1 MNRSV
6 KCRRATG
13 ASVGAVL
20 GLALALA
27 APAVSA
33 ARPKTHKLNVTAVFD
48 RRPGVAPSASF
59 TATGTIAGSP
69 FGHGAI
75 VRQVTV
81 AGNVLSVRLTLFG
94 ESGSVS
100 GTATDRRTFNP
111 NGSVSFTVTSG
122 RILRGAGAYRG
133 ATGKF
138 TGSGSEPNLTASVTE
153 RLHGTVRY

>member
-6 KCRRATG
+6 MCRRATR
-13 ASVGAVL
+13 ASFGTVL
-20 GLALALA
+20 GVALALA

-33 ARPKTHKLNVTAVFD
+33 AKPKTHKLNVTAVFD

-75 VRQVTV
+75 VRQVKA

-100 GTATDRRTFNP
+100 GTAADRRTINP
-111 NGSVSFTVTSG
+111 HGSGTFPGTSG
-122 RILRGAGAYRG
+122 RILPGARALRGAP
-133 ATGKF
+133 GKVSGGGGEPEPG
-138 TGSGSEPNLTASVTE
+138 GS
-153 RLHGTVRY
+153 

>member
-1 MNRSV
+1 
-6 KCRRATG
+6 
-13 ASVGAVL
+13 L
-20 GLALALA
+20 GLVLALT

-33 ARPKTHKLNVTAVFD
+33 AKPKTHKLNVTAVFD
-48 RRPGVAPSASF
+48 RQPGAAPTSF

-75 VRQVTV
+75 VRHVTT

-100 GTATDRRTFNP
+100 GTATERRTLNP
-111 NGSVSFTVTSG
+111 NGSFSFTVISG

-138 TGSGSEPNLTASVTE
+138 TGSGSEPNLSSSVTE
-153 RLHGTVRY
+153 RLHGTVKY

>member
-6 KCRRATG
+6 MCRRATR
-13 ASVGAVL
+13 ASLGTVL
-20 GLALALA
+20 GVALALA

-48 RRPGVAPSASF
+48 RRPGALGSSF

-75 VRQVTV
+75 VRQVKA

-111 NGSVSFTVTSG
+111 NGSVTFTVTGG

-133 ATGKF
+133 ATGRF
-138 TGSGSEPNLTASVTE
+138 TGSGSEPNLSASVTE
-153 RLHGTVRY
+153 RLHGTLKY